1 MIQTPA
7 IASSAMNGIPS
18 PEEEPIRI
26 PGFIK
31 PYGVLLALEEPQLEI
46 VQISNNTQELLGTP
60 PKELLNQP
68 LATLL
73 GKRQAN
79 ELKQSLKGEF
89 SRINPLRISIKQSVK
104 TLFFDGIIH
113 RYDGVVILEL
123 LPTPSKTPST
133 FFNFYHLVKTATD
146 RIQEATTTA
155 ELGEIAVQEFRDL
168 TGFDRIMVYKFDND
182 GAGTVIAE
190 VKGEGVKDSYLGLRY
205 PATDIPEE
213 ARQLFFLNK
222 VRVIPDVN
230 DQRVAIVPA
239 HHPKTD
245 RPLDLSLSILRGV
258 SPSHIEYLQNMGVI
272 GSLVIALTKRKA
284 LWGLISCHHYSP
296 KSVSYELQTACEFLG
311 QVMSLELVSQEENDD
326 LDYKVKLNTAQS
338 RLLESIAIAHTLQDG
353 LVQSCPQLLDLV
365 GARGCAICINGA
377 ITVMGETPSLED
389 LQGLVQWLEREAKDN
404 IFSTDCLGNRYP
416 AAERFKDVASGLLVL
431 TLSKVQKNYL
441 LWFRPE
447 VIQTVTWAGNPEDSY
462 QVNET
467 GVRELCP
474 RQSFELWKETVRS
487 KSQPWL
493 TVELE
498 AAREF
503 RSALVGLILRQADEL
518 AKMNVELVRS
528 NTELDAF
535 AYISSHDLKEPL
547 RGIHNYANF
556 LMEDYGEVLDEG
568 GVAKLQTLVRLTQRM
583 ENLINSLLHYSRLG
597 RTELSRKPT
606 DLNELVQ
613 QAIATL
619 KMSLSRASVDFRL
632 PRPLPIANC
641 DRIQVSELFTNL
653 ISNAIKYSDNSEQWV
668 EIGFIESEIG
678 KRDPSIPYSPYPI
691 FYVRDNG
698 IGIPEQHQDKIFQIF
713 RRLHA
718 QDDYGGGSGA
728 GLTIAKKIVEHHGG
742 EIWVSSKPA
751 EGSTFYFT
759 LPEEEKE

>member
-1 MIQTPA
+1 MIQPPA
-7 IASSAMNGIPS
+7 IASSAVNGLPS
-18 PEEEPIRI
+18 TEEESIRI

-31 PYGVLLALEEPQLEI
+31 PYGILLALEEPQLEI
-46 VQISNNTQELLGTP
+46 VQISHNTQELLGISA
-60 PKELLNQP
+60 EQLLNQP
-68 LATLL
+68 LAKLL
-73 GKRQAN
+73 GTRQTDF
-79 ELKQSLKGEF
+79 LKKSLEGDF
-89 SRINPLRISIKQSVK
+89 NRINPLRISIKQSSK
-104 TLFFDGIIH
+104 TLLFDGIVH
-113 RYDGVVILEL
+113 RYDGVAILEL
-123 LPTPSKTPST
+123 LPTKSKTPLT

-146 RIQEATTTA
+146 RIQEATTT
-155 ELGEIAVQEFRDL
+155 EDLCEVAVQEFLNL
-168 TGFDRIMVYKFDND
+168 TKFDRVMVYKFDPE
-182 GAGTVIAE
+182 GAGTVVAE
-190 VKGEGVKDSYLGLRY
+190 AKGESVKDSYLGLYY
-205 PATDIPEE
+205 PATDIPNE

-230 DQRVAIVPA
+230 DYPVAMVPA
-239 HHPKTD
+239 HHPKTHK
-245 RPLDLSLSILRGV
+245 PLDLSLAHLRGV
-258 SPSHIEYLQNMGVI
+258 SPFHIEYLQNMGVV

-296 KSVSYELQTACEFLG
+296 KPVSYELQTACEFLG

-326 LDYKVKLNTAQS
+326 LDYKIKLNTAQS
-338 RLLESIAIAHTLQDG
+338 RLLESIAIAQTLQDG

-365 GARGCAICINGA
+365 GAQGCAICINGD

-389 LQGLVQWLEREAKDN
+389 LQGLMQWLELEAKDN
-404 IFSTDCLGNRYP
+404 LFSTDCLCNRYP
-416 AAERFKDVASGLLVL
+416 AAEQFKDAASGLLVL

-447 VIQTVTWAGNPEDSY
+447 VIQTVSWAGNPDDSY

-474 RQSFELWKETVRS
+474 RQSFELWKETVRFKS
-487 KSQPWL
+487 KPWL

-556 LMEDYGEVLDEG
+556 LMEDYREVLDEG

-597 RTELSRKPT
+597 RAELSRKPT
-606 DLNELVQ
+606 DLDELVK

-632 PRPLPIANC
+632 PRPLPIVNC
-641 DRIQVSELFTNL
+641 DRVQVSELFTNL
-653 ISNAIKYSDNSEQWV
+653 ISNAIKYNDSSEQWV

-678 KRDPSIPYSPYPI
+678 KRDPLIPYSPYPT

-718 QDDYGGGSGA
+718 QDEYGGGSGA

-759 LPEEEKE
+759 LPEKEKE

>member
-1 MIQTPA
+1 
-7 IASSAMNGIPS
+7 
-18 PEEEPIRI
+18 
-26 PGFIK
+26 
-31 PYGVLLALEEPQLEI
+31 
-46 VQISNNTQELLGTP
+46 
-60 PKELLNQP
+60 
-68 LATLL
+68 
-73 GKRQAN
+73 
-79 ELKQSLKGEF
+79 
-89 SRINPLRISIKQSVK
+89 
-104 TLFFDGIIH
+104 
-113 RYDGVVILEL
+113 
-123 LPTPSKTPST
+123 
-133 FFNFYHLVKTATD
+133 
-146 RIQEATTTA
+146 
-155 ELGEIAVQEFRDL
+155 
-168 TGFDRIMVYKFDND
+168 
-182 GAGTVIAE
+182 
-190 VKGEGVKDSYLGLRY
+190 
-205 PATDIPEE
+205 
-213 ARQLFFLNK
+213 
-222 VRVIPDVN
+222 
-230 DQRVAIVPA
+230 
-239 HHPKTD
+239 
-245 RPLDLSLSILRGV
+245 
-258 SPSHIEYLQNMGVI
+258 
-272 GSLVIALTKRKA
+272 LVIALTKRKA

-296 KSVSYELQTACEFLG
+296 KPVSYELQTACEFLG

-326 LDYKVKLNTAQS
+326 LDYKVKLNVTQS
-338 RLLESIAIAHTLQDG
+338 RLLESIAIAQTLREG
-353 LVQSCPQLLDLV
+353 LVRSRSQLLDLV
-365 GARGCAICINGA
+365 GAKGCAICINGD

-404 IFSTDCLGNRYP
+404 LFSTDCLCNHYF

-431 TLSKVQKNYL
+431 TLSKIQKNYL

-447 VIQTVTWAGNPEDSY
+447 VVQTVSWAGNPEDSY
-462 QVNET
+462 QVDET
-467 GVRELCP
+467 GMRKLCP
-474 RQSFELWKETVRS
+474 RQSFELWKETVRF

-493 TVELE
+493 TAELE

-503 RSALVGLILRQADEL
+503 RSALVGLILRQADDL

-556 LMEDYGEVLDEG
+556 LMEDYGTTLDEG
-568 GVAKLQTLVRLTQRM
+568 GIAKLQTLVRLTQRM
-583 ENLINSLLHYSRLG
+583 ENLINSLLHYSRMG
-597 RTELSRKPT
+597 RAELSRKPT

-619 KMSLSRASVDFRL
+619 KMNLSRASVDFRL
-632 PRPLPIANC
+632 PQPLPIANC

-653 ISNAIKYSDNSEQWV
+653 ISNAIKYNDNLEQWV

-678 KRDPSIPYSPYPI
+678 NRDPLIPYSPHPI

-698 IGIPEQHQDKIFQIF
+698 IGIPKQHQDKIFQIF

-718 QDDYGGGSGA
+718 QDEYGGGSGA

>member
-7 IASSAMNGIPS
+7 IASSAVNAILS
-18 PEEEPIRI
+18 PEEEIIRI

-31 PYGVLLALEEPQLEI
+31 PYGVLIALEEPQLEI
-46 VQISNNTQELLGTP
+46 VQISSNTQELLGIP
-60 PKELLNQP
+60 LKQLLNQP
-68 LATLL
+68 LAKLL
-73 GKRQAN
+73 GAPQTS
-79 ELKQSLKGEF
+79 ELKKSLGSDF
-89 SRINPLRISIKQSVK
+89 SRINPLRISIKQSGK

-113 RYDGVVILEL
+113 RYDGIAMLEL
-123 LPTPSKTPST
+123 LPTKSEAPST

-155 ELGEIAVQEFRDL
+155 ELSKIAVQEFRNL
-168 TGFDRIMVYKFDND
+168 TEFDRVMVYKFDAE
-182 GAGTVIAE
+182 GAGTVVAE
-190 VKGEGVKDSYLGLRY
+190 AKCESVKDSYLGLCY

-230 DQRVAIVPA
+230 DQPVAIVPA
-239 HHPKTD
+239 YHPKTD
-245 RPLDLSLSILRGV
+245 RPLDLSLSTLRGV
-258 SPSHIEYLQNMGVI
+258 SPSHIEYLQNMGVV

-296 KSVSYELQTACEFLG
+296 KPVRYELQTACEFLG

-338 RLLESIAIAHTLQDG
+338 RLLESIAIAHTLRDG
-353 LVQSCPQLLDLV
+353 LMQSCSQLLDLV
-365 GARGCAICINGA
+365 GAQGCAICINGD
-377 ITVMGETPSLED
+377 ITVRGETPSQED
-389 LQGLVQWLEREAKDN
+389 LQGLVQWLESEAKDN
-404 IFSTDCLGNRYP
+404 LFSTDCLCNSYP
-416 AAERFKDVASGLLVL
+416 AAEQFKDVASGLLVL

-447 VIQTVTWAGNPEDSY
+447 IIQTVSWAGNPDDSY
-462 QVNET
+462 QVDET
-467 GVRELCP
+467 GVRKLCP
-474 RQSFELWKETVRS
+474 RQSFELWKETVQF

-518 AKMNVELVRS
+518 AKMNAELVRS

-556 LMEDYGEVLDEG
+556 LMEDYGAVLDEG

-597 RTELSRKPT
+597 RAELSRKPT

-613 QAIATL
+613 QVIATL
-619 KMSLSRASVDFRL
+619 KMSPSRASVDFRL
-632 PRPLPIANC
+632 PKPLPIVNC
-641 DRIQVSELFTNL
+641 DRTQVSELFTNL
-653 ISNAIKYSDNSEQWV
+653 ISNAIKYSDSSEKWV
-668 EIGFIESEIG
+668 EIGFIEAETG
-678 KRDPSIPYSPYPI
+678 NKDVKIPYSSYPT

-698 IGIPEQHQDKIFQIF
+698 IGILEQHQDKIFHIF

-728 GLTIAKKIVEHHGG
+728 GLTIAKKIAEHHGG
-742 EIWVSSKPA
+742 EIWVSSKLA

-759 LPEEEKE
+759 LPDEEKI